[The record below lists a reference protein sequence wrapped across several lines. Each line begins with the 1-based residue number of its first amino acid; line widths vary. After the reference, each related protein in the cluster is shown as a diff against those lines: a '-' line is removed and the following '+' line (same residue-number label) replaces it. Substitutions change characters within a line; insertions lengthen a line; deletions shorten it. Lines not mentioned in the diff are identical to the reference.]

1 MAGTAGV
8 LHFTLMPRTVKSVT
22 TPMRGRPAHTLS
34 MKALPLSE
42 LLKPRPRFSVHT
54 PQRLIASALWDYGE
68 DALAMRA
75 LAMSEAERAQ
85 IETISAWYEMSDY
98 PLPLTGQRIT
108 HNHVAAFAA
117 ITLFEG
123 AVRPLARS
131 RRRPAKDRPADFN
144 E

>member
-1 MAGTAGV
+1 
-8 LHFTLMPRTVKSVT
+8 MPQTVRALQPTS
-22 TPMRGRPAHTLS
+22 GRLTHTSS
-34 MKALPLSE
+34 MKALALSE

-68 DALAMRA
+68 DALAMQA
-75 LAMSEAERAQ
+75 LAMSDEERAQ
-85 IETISAWYEMSDY
+85 IDTISAWYEMSDY
-98 PLPLTGQRIT
+98 PLPMTGQRIT

-131 RRRPAKDRPADFN
+131 RRRPAKDRPSDFD